1 VAVIGLVPAAPE
13 KFTRTVSF
21 VAVAVHWSTT
31 QSAGQLAQLSPA
43 SSSPFP
49 QSVGVPIEGVAVG
62 VNVALGKGLF
72 GVDVGD
78 AMALAATDGVELGS
92 GAVSVGAT
100 VAVALGVVCSGVPVG
115 SGVSVAVAGSAPVVA
130 VAAGVG
136 VSGSGVGLAGQPFR
150 AAVTAPISSS
160 MVTSPLWLGSNG
172 GQLES
177 DVGPR
182 EILTPVMSSPIET
195 LPSPSQSPT
204 H

>member
-1 VAVIGLVPAAPE
+1 VAIV
-13 KFTRTVSF
+13 
-21 VAVAVHWSTT
+21 
-31 QSAGQLAQLSPA
+31 
-43 SSSPFP
+43 
-49 QSVGVPIEGVAVG
+49 GVAVG
-62 VNVALGKGLF
+62 VKVALTTGLF
-72 GVDVGD
+72 GVDVGE

-115 SGVSVAVAGSAPVVA
+115 GDVSVAVTEGSALVVA

-177 DVGPR
+177 DVCPR
-182 EILTPVMSSPIET
+182 EILTPVMSSPIER